1 MEFIDSTGHIFSLPS
16 YEDKPINL
24 EYVEGDYIFWLKDSS
39 VSINNYYIK
48 PVRFLLDEKFIK
60 DSIDI
65 DDNGELI
72 SWFSLEV
79 SNSSQFY
86 KLISPKYLQSQLEQS
101 NNISKPIG
109 LDKSQFVDKLT
120 LDDFYFD
127 LNGIIDYSTGLLKEE
142 DDLNLV
148 VTSGTTSNKFY
159 MFPFYV
165 VGYSDIEGTFL
176 NNVMIKYSYNKDKIE
191 IVGKELTRDEY
202 YDYTLKH
209 SISPIQV
216 YQWDKINGEYTNK
229 RLVLTI
235 KPSYKTQ
242 LIDDQNS
249 INNGLNKYEI
259 LFNGDGIEKDPN
271 NPISDNIL
279 SSVYSEDDEKQANQ
293 NKRVRST
300 KYNGELAIGQ
310 LPVEEYI
317 YIYKLDNVLP
327 QGYYTFEGSFYESTS
342 FLPLTTLPIPYMG
355 FNYDGYHIGDPEDEN
370 DDLDSLYPEDEN
382 KVGITEKFMCGT
394 LEILNPDIVTN
405 KDNYI
410 TRENGIVKY
419 SGYQISNEY
428 YLNTPVKEF
437 PQIRDFWFLLINKDI
452 NEGKNGRYVENYNQV
467 VINKYYN
474 YTPITIG
481 CSFIDECEELIINGN
496 NMGIR
501 LPKEILKAIYNSSF
515 YSKNADEKLLKNKL
529 KELLLN
535 YMNIKGETGNFKS
548 MINSLKWFGW
558 NKHIN
563 ISQLIK
569 TDNEFQNQFVLD
581 YFDIHNDIKETFK
594 YFNKTNNISLTVSGN
609 REIGENYQQDYTNV
623 FIGEGKPK
631 LEDLFAKNVEV
642 VKDDITFYKPYY
654 NFIFN
659 ELALKLDCLK
669 YYYQQYFL
677 PVHININRASIAH
690 KVYAN
695 TTKLAVVGFSS
706 IIDKPFYMPS
716 VSDNIRVKFPDTNRL
731 VFKQDNHIIDD
742 KFNEFSNY
750 NDSNPQDL
758 YYVNE
763 NCVTIP
769 ITLAYDD
776 YEYIKEANGLYLLI
790 DDEYVKINYFY
801 KYKDDSSIKEITDDH
816 DNALFYSFEKNK
828 DIKPLLNI
836 DRYNRYSKLY
846 SKDNKGDYFIDKEG
860 NYIKM
865 NYFYKMINE
874 DSAILSNKDEA
885 THFSIVKNEEIQD
898 LNDYL
903 NNRYSKISEYYF
915 NCKLILTATIINQDP
930 SGHYIKLGDKYIYKE
945 KFYKSDFSETSNLAN
960 ENYIKYYENYIRIDS
975 KNRYNIQTIYLLDDN
990 NFNYYQ
996 NVDQYYKNF
1005 VLIPRLLN
1013 NYIDYEKAYFRLSL
1027 MVNDKWFNYDF
1038 RIVTPNIY
1046 LDLGKLEYKYAITNG
1061 DNVYYPFK
1069 QLKSLSPL
1077 RFNSFIYE
1085 PDLVTINT
1093 LFKEKDNK
1101 GNNRLL
1107 TFLDKL
1113 LETDDGT
1120 NNPDQYKMYEFYKK
1134 YYSDIIRVPYNTKYY
1149 NRIHVFDIYDQNND
1163 KVYYEDKIYIDT
1175 SKYLCEGYRGSY
1187 SNTQELYNN
1196 VKFYFVNNKR
1206 IKYIKYLYISLTHEI
1221 LLEDDGVSYYPSK
1234 NSYQYILVPVSN
1246 DIDNN
1251 IFEQNIEHGYNIPDL
1266 DYSVNINNCLIINKF
1281 LNFHDKFEDDEYQDE
1296 FINYF
1301 LDLQNRFNIQFTG
1314 VDCIYNNV
1322 EKYIDKAN
1330 ETTLYQTF
1338 FNSNLSY
1345 KHPLNESVVY
1355 DYYLMHD
1362 DKEWYMVAISQY
1374 PIASY
1379 PEADLLNIHN
1389 KEHTIGG
1396 YHVVYADYS
1405 IDKFLVNRMV
1415 IKKANGY
1422 NQFNKDDLIIVGVN
1436 NNDYQFNIDL
1446 NNKWT
1451 ISRIY
1456 DVNSV
1461 YDVNSNT
1468 NLTIITNDNI
1478 DNLYTPGYY
1487 NVKLQYTI
1495 NGLNNILHNAIA
1507 QYKVLDTY
1515 QNIKYPEIIEPV
1527 IEEEIFNIKDTISD
1541 FTILYEN
1548 SSGQQYKS
1556 KDILDPSLGW
1566 EPIGI
1571 KVMNKYYYSPEQDK
1585 SIYIGLK
1592 WLTVKDPDNGFSA
1605 SGNLYPGYNP
1615 LLGFKGIDIVGL
1627 KNYRFIAYKD
1637 PEHTIKIGEKS
1648 FGGTTISN
1656 PDTCD
1661 TQTENIWPQTDYIDN
1676 LTSSAKNSDGS
1687 PKWPA
1692 PNDRA
1697 FHRDPASN
1705 QIINIL
1711 NDNDTLNTSLLDE
1724 DCAAYDWNGKLN
1736 TQIMIDNFDEEDLE
1750 FMNWRTS
1757 QTIWN
1762 NSYYKKF
1769 SPAAACAWRYH
1780 TKTTNQGDWYLPSF
1794 AEILCLTYN
1803 FKRLTELFNNIS
1815 EKYPQC
1821 CKPDLLDYL
1830 NSPNGDHALWTS
1842 TEYNKNMMWEIHP
1855 NHHIHALGKDA
1866 SWNAFP
1872 FIQIDD

>member
-16 YEDKPINL
+16 YEDNPINL

-48 PVRFLLDEKFIK
+48 PVRFLLDEKIIK
-60 DSIDI
+60 DSIDENDNI
-65 DDNGELI
+65 DFN
-72 SWFSLEV
+72 LEI

-86 KLISPKYLQSQLEQS
+86 KLISPKYLQSQLEKS
-101 NNISKPIG
+101 NSISDPVG
-109 LDKSQFVDKLT
+109 LDKSEFKDILT

-127 LNGIIDYSTGLLKEE
+127 VSGISELPEVE
-142 DDLNLV
+142 DTVNLV
-148 VTSGTTSNKFY
+148 VTSDKGNKFY

-176 NNVMIKYSYNKDKIE
+176 NNIMIKYSYGKNKVKTIN
-191 IVGKELTRDEY
+191 KEFSKEEY
-202 YDYTLKH
+202 YDYILKQ
-209 SISPIQV
+209 SISPIKV
-216 YQWDKINGEYTNK
+216 YKWEERNGQFINPEC
-229 RLVLTI
+229 VLTI
-235 KPSYKTQ
+235 TPTYKKEIIEKTNEP
-242 LIDDQNS
+242 NS
-249 INNGLNKYEI
+249 INGGLNKYEI
-259 LFNGDGIEKDPN
+259 LFNGDGVDDPS
-271 NPISDNIL
+271 NPISDHIL
-279 SSVYSEDDEKQANQ
+279 SSLYSEDNQIQLKQKN
-293 NKRVRST
+293 RIRST
-300 KYNGELAIGQ
+300 ITNGENVIGQ

-317 YIYKLDNVLP
+317 YIYKLDSILP
-327 QGYYTFEGSFYESTS
+327 QGYYTFEGNFYDSIS
-342 FLPLTTLPIPYMG
+342 VLPLTRLPMPYMG
-355 FNYDGYHIGDPEDEN
+355 FNHDGYRN
-370 DDLDSLYPEDEN
+370 ANNLDSLYDEDRY
-382 KVGITEKFMCGT
+382 KTIITDKFQCGT
-394 LEILNPDIVTN
+394 LEILNPDVVEN
-405 KDNYI
+405 KDNY
-410 TRENGIVKY
+410 RKQEGEIVKY
-419 SGYQISNEY
+419 SEHLLSDENH
-428 YLNTPVKEF
+428 LTTPIEC
-437 PQIRDFWFLLINKDI
+437 PPIRDFWFMFINKEI
-452 NEGKNGRYVENYNQV
+452 NEGKNGKTIENFEQLIHYKND
-467 VINKYYN
+467 N
-474 YTPITIG
+474 YTPITVG
-481 CSFIDECEELIINGN
+481 CSFIDECEELIINGR

-535 YMNIKGETGNFKS
+535 YMNIKGETGNVKS
-548 MINSLKWFGW
+548 MMNSLKWFGW

-569 TDNEFQNQFVLD
+569 TDNEFQNQFILD
-581 YFDIHNDIKETFK
+581 YFDIKNDIKETFK
-594 YFNKTNNISLTVSGN
+594 YFNRTNNISLTVLGN
-609 REIGENYQQDYTNV
+609 QETGENYQQNYNNV
-623 FIGEGKPK
+623 FLGEGKPK

-642 VKDDITFYKPYY
+642 IKEDITFYKPYY
-654 NFIFN
+654 NFVFN

-695 TTKLAVVGFSS
+695 TTKLSTVGFTT
-706 IIDKPFYMPS
+706 ITDKPLYLPS
-716 VSDNIRVKFPDTNRL
+716 ISNNIRVIFPDTNKL
-731 VFKQDNHIIDD
+731 LFMQSNHIIDD

-750 NDSNPQDL
+750 NDSNPENL

-769 ITLAYDD
+769 ITIAYDD
-776 YEYIKEANGLYLLI
+776 YEYIKESNGLYLLI
-790 DDEYVKINYFY
+790 DDEYIKINYFY
-801 KYKDDSSIKEITDDH
+801 KYADNTNVLEITDDH
-816 DNALFYSFEKNK
+816 NNALYYSFEPYKNLQ
-828 DIKPLLNI
+828 PLSYINDNNERI
-836 DRYNRYSKLY
+836 YYDRYNRYSKLY
-846 SKDNKGDYFIDKEG
+846 SKDNKGDYFIDNDG

-865 NYFYKMINE
+865 NYFYKVIDE
-874 DSAILSNKDEA
+874 SGETGKLSNRFEA
-885 THFSIVKNEEIQD
+885 THFSIEKNEDIQS
-898 LNDYL
+898 LNDYM
-903 NNRYSKISEYYF
+903 NNRYVKVSEYYF
-915 NCKLILTATIINQDP
+915 NCNIILTATIIKQNRN
-930 SGHYIKLGDKYIYKE
+930 GHYIKIGDKYIYKKGFYTAGFVE
-945 KFYKSDFSETSNLAN
+945 KSNSAD
-960 ENYIKYYENYIRIDS
+960 ENYIKYYGEFIKVDPTQ
-975 KNRYNIQTIYLLDDN
+975 RYDIQTIYLLTDN
-990 NFNYYQ
+990 HFNYYQ
-996 NVDQYYKNF
+996 THDQYYMNF

-1013 NYIDYEKAYFRLSL
+1013 NNIDYENAYFRLSL
-1027 MVNDKWFNYDF
+1027 LVNDKWFNYDF
-1038 RIVTPNIY
+1038 SIVTPNVY
-1046 LDLGKLEYKYAITNG
+1046 LDLGKLEYKYALTNG
-1061 DNVYYPFK
+1061 ENNYYPFK
-1069 QLKSLSPL
+1069 QLRSLSPL
-1077 RFNSFIYE
+1077 KFNSFMYE
-1085 PDLVTINT
+1085 PDLITINS
-1093 LFKEKDNK
+1093 LFKEKNK
-1101 GNNRLL
+1101 NKLL

-1120 NNPDQYKMYEFYKK
+1120 HNPDQHKMYEFYKK
-1134 YYSDIIRVPYNTKYY
+1134 YYSNVVTVPYNTKYY
-1149 NRIHVFDIYDQNND
+1149 NRIHVFDIYDGNGKKTYD
-1163 KVYYEDKIYIDT
+1163 PE
-1175 SKYLCEGYRGSY
+1175 E
-1187 SNTQELYNN
+1187 
-1196 VKFYFVNNKR
+1196 
-1206 IKYIKYLYISLTHEI
+1206 
-1221 LLEDDGVSYYPSK
+1221 
-1234 NSYQYILVPVSN
+1234 
-1246 DIDNN
+1246 
-1251 IFEQNIEHGYNIPDL
+1251 
-1266 DYSVNINNCLIINKF
+1266 
-1281 LNFHDKFEDDEYQDE
+1281 
-1296 FINYF
+1296 NYT
-1301 LDLQNRFNIQFTG
+1301 L
-1314 VDCIYNNV
+1314 
-1322 EKYIDKAN
+1322 
-1330 ETTLYQTF
+1330 LYQTF

-1345 KHPLNESVVY
+1345 KYQLNESVAY

-1362 DKEWYMVAISQY
+1362 DNEWYMVAISQY

-1379 PEADLLNIHN
+1379 PEADLLNIHD
-1389 KEHTIGG
+1389 KRHQIGG
-1396 YHVVYADYS
+1396 YTIVYADYS

-1415 IKKANGY
+1415 IKKSNGV

-1451 ISRIY
+1451 VQPIY
-1456 DVNSV
+1456 DIKDV

-1468 NLTIITNDNI
+1468 NLTIIGNNNQ

-1495 NGLNNILHNAIA
+1495 NGLNNILHNSIA
-1507 QYKVLDTY
+1507 QYRILDKY
-1515 QNIKYPEIIEPV
+1515 QDIKYPEIKEPIIV
-1527 IEEEIFNIKDTISD
+1527 EEVFNIKDTISD

-1548 SSGQQYKS
+1548 NQGQRFRS
-1556 KDILDPSLGW
+1556 KDILDPNLGW

-1592 WLTVKDPDNGFSA
+1592 WLTVKDPDNGFSE
-1605 SGNLYPGYNP
+1605 SGNLSPGYNP

-1637 PEHTIKIGEKS
+1637 PEHTIKIGAKTLS
-1648 FGGTTISN
+1648 GTTISN
-1656 PDTCD
+1656 PDTYD
-1661 TQTENIWPQTDYIDN
+1661 SQTENIWPQTDYIDN
-1676 LTSSAKNSDGS
+1676 LSSSAKNQDGS

-1697 FHRDPASN
+1697 FHKDPTSN

-1711 NDNDTLNTSLLDE
+1711 NDDDTLNTSLLDE

-1736 TQIMIDNFDEEDLE
+1736 TQIMINNFDEEDLE
-1750 FMNWRTS
+1750 FKNWRTS

-1803 FKRLTELFNNIS
+1803 FKRLTELFNDIS

-1855 NHHIHALGKDA
+1855 NHHIHALGKTA

>member
-24 EYVEGDYIFWLKDSS
+24 EYSEGDYVFWLKDSS

-48 PVRFLLDEKFIK
+48 PVRFLLNENIITDNLYE
-60 DSIDI
+60 
-65 DDNGELI
+65 DDYGNLNTY
-72 SWFSLEV
+72 FSLEI
-79 SNSSQFY
+79 SNNSQFY

-101 NNISKPIG
+101 DSISKPIG
-109 LDKSQFVDKLT
+109 LDKSQFVNKLT
-120 LDDFYFD
+120 LDDFYLD
-127 LNGIIDYSTGLLKEE
+127 LEGINKEE

-148 VTSGTTSNKFY
+148 VKSDKGNKFY

-165 VGYSDIEGTFL
+165 VGYSEIEGTFL
-176 NNVMIKYSYNKDKIE
+176 NNITIKYSYSKEKVEVINKEFSK
-191 IVGKELTRDEY
+191 DEY
-202 YDYTLKH
+202 YDDILKK
-209 SISPIQV
+209 SISPIKI
-216 YQWDKINGEYTNK
+216 YEWDKVNNEYINK

-235 KPSYKTQ
+235 QPIYKNEIIQSSY
-242 LIDDQNS
+242 DSNS
-249 INNGLNKYEI
+249 INGGLNKYEI
-259 LFNGDGIEKDPN
+259 LYNGDGVDDPS
-271 NPISDNIL
+271 NPISDNIF
-279 SSVYSEDDEKQANQ
+279 SSLYSEDDQQQTNQ
-293 NKRVRST
+293 KNRIRST
-300 KYNGELAIGQ
+300 ISNGENVFGQ

-317 YIYKLDNVLP
+317 YIYKLDHILP
-327 QGYYTFEGSFYESTS
+327 QGYYTFEGDFYNSTS
-342 FLPLTTLPIPYMG
+342 VLTQTRLPLPYMG
-355 FNYDGYHIGDPEDEN
+355 FNHDGYRNAQNSE
-370 DDLDSLYPEDEN
+370 SLYPEDANTSIITN
-382 KVGITEKFMCGT
+382 KFQCGT
-394 LEILNPDIVTN
+394 LEILNPEVREN

-410 TRENGIVKY
+410 IQENNIIKY
-419 SGYQISNEY
+419 LGYQISDEEH
-428 YLNTPVKEF
+428 LNTPIEY
-437 PQIRDFWFLLINKDI
+437 PPIRDFWFMFINKEI
-452 NEGKNGRYVENYNQV
+452 NEGKNGKYIENYPQTK
-467 VINKYYN
+467 VINYYN

-481 CSFIDECEELIINGN
+481 CSFIDECEELIINGK

-501 LPKEILKAIYNSSF
+501 LPKEVLKAIYNSSF

-548 MINSLKWFGW
+548 MMNSLKWFGW
-558 NKHIN
+558 NKHIS

-581 YFDIHNDIKETFK
+581 YFDIHNDIKETFR
-594 YFNKTNNISLTVSGN
+594 YFNKTNNISLTVLGN
-609 REIGENYQQDYTNV
+609 QEIGENYQQDYSNV

-654 NFIFN
+654 NFVFN

-695 TTKLAVVGFSS
+695 TTKLSTIGFTT
-706 IIDKPFYMPS
+706 IVDKPFYMPS
-716 VSDNIRVKFPDTNRL
+716 VSDNIHVKFPDTNRL
-731 VFKQDNHIIDD
+731 IFKQDNHIIDD

-750 NDSNPQDL
+750 NDSYHENL

-769 ITLAYDD
+769 IELSYD
-776 YEYIKEANGLYLLI
+776 EYYYVKESNGLYLYL

-801 KYKDDSSIKEITDDH
+801 KYKDNSVTREITDDR
-816 DNALFYSFEKNK
+816 DNALFYSFEPYK
-828 DIKPLLNI
+828 DIQSLLNV
-836 DRYNRYSKLY
+836 DRYNKYSKFY
-846 SKDNKGDYFIDKEG
+846 SKDNHGDYFVDNNG
-860 NYIKM
+860 DYIQM
-865 NYFYKMINE
+865 NYFYKMIN
-874 DSAILSNKDEA
+874 DDTAKLSDRFEA
-885 THFSIVKNEEIQD
+885 THFSIEKNKDIRS
-898 LNDYL
+898 LNDYI
-903 NNRYSKISEYYF
+903 NNRYIKVSEYYF

-930 SGHYIKLGDKYIYKE
+930 VGHYIKIGDKYIYKE
-945 KFYKSDFSETSNLAN
+945 KFYKSDFTEANNLAD
-960 ENYIKYYENYIRIDS
+960 ENYIKYYEDYLRIDS
-975 KNRYNIQTIYLLDDN
+975 KDRYDIQTIYLLDDN
-990 NFNYYQ
+990 NFNFYQ
-996 NVDQYYKNF
+996 SGDQYYKNF

-1013 NYIDYEKAYFRLSL
+1013 NFIDYEKAYFRLSL

-1038 RIVTPNIY
+1038 KIITPNIY
-1046 LDLGKLEYKYAITNG
+1046 LDLGKLEYKYEITNG

-1093 LFKEKDNK
+1093 LFKEKDNN
-1101 GNNRLL
+1101 GNDRLL

-1113 LETDDGT
+1113 LEMDDGT
-1120 NNPDQYKMYEFYKK
+1120 HNPDQHKMYEFYKK
-1134 YYSDIIRVPYNTKYY
+1134 YYSNIIKVPYNTKYY
-1149 NRIHVFDIYDQNND
+1149 NRIHVFDIYDGNGKKLYDPEEN
-1163 KVYYEDKIYIDT
+1163 YT
-1175 SKYLCEGYRGSY
+1175 S
-1187 SNTQELYNN
+1187 
-1196 VKFYFVNNKR
+1196 
-1206 IKYIKYLYISLTHEI
+1206 
-1221 LLEDDGVSYYPSK
+1221 
-1234 NSYQYILVPVSN
+1234 
-1246 DIDNN
+1246 
-1251 IFEQNIEHGYNIPDL
+1251 
-1266 DYSVNINNCLIINKF
+1266 
-1281 LNFHDKFEDDEYQDE
+1281 
-1296 FINYF
+1296 
-1301 LDLQNRFNIQFTG
+1301 
-1314 VDCIYNNV
+1314 
-1322 EKYIDKAN
+1322 
-1330 ETTLYQTF
+1330 LYQTF

-1345 KHPLNESVVY
+1345 KYQLNENVVY

-1379 PEADLLNIHN
+1379 PEADLLNIHD

-1405 IDKFLVNRMV
+1405 IDKFLINRMV

-1456 DVNSV
+1456 DINST

-1478 DNLYTPGYY
+1478 DNLYTPGFY

-1507 QYKVLDTY
+1507 QYKVLDKY
-1515 QNIKYPEIIEPV
+1515 QDIKYPEIIEPKV
-1527 IEEEIFNIKDTISD
+1527 IEEIFDIRDTISD

-1548 SSGQQYKS
+1548 NNGERFKS
-1556 KDILDPSLGW
+1556 KEIIDPSLGW

-1571 KVMNKYYYSPEQDK
+1571 KVMNKYYYSQEQNK

-1592 WLTVKDPDNGFSA
+1592 WLTTNNPDNGFSD
-1605 SGNLYPGYNP
+1605 SGRLNNIYNP
-1615 LLGFKGIDIVGL
+1615 KLGFRGIDIIGL

-1637 PEHTIKIGEKS
+1637 VEHTIKIGLRTLNGS
-1648 FGGTTISN
+1648 IPTDNSSA
-1656 PDTCD
+1656 
-1661 TQTENIWPQTDYIDN
+1661 QTENVYPQTDYIEN
-1676 LTSSAKNSDGS
+1676 LSSSAKNTDGT

-1692 PNDRA
+1692 SNNRA
-1697 FHRDPASN
+1697 FHYDPTLESVN
-1705 QIINIL
+1705 KMVLNIL
-1711 NDNDTLNTSLLDE
+1711 NDDDTLNTSLLDE
-1724 DCAAYDWNGKLN
+1724 DCAAYDWNGKHN
-1736 TQIMIDNFDEEDLE
+1736 TQIMIDNFDEENPL
-1750 FMNWRTS
+1750 FTNWRTS
-1757 QTIWN
+1757 PTIWN
-1762 NSYYKKF
+1762 DSYDQSF

-1803 FKRLTELFNNIS
+1803 FKRLSDLYNEIAS
-1815 EKYPQC
+1815 KYPQC
-1821 CKPDLLDYL
+1821 CKADLLDYL
-1830 NSPNGDHALWTS
+1830 NSPNGDQALWTS

-1855 NHHIHALGKDA
+1855 NHHIHALGKGA

-1872 FIQIDD
+1872 FIQIND